1 MCGVYTLAMIL
12 VRLAGPTFS
21 VDVRVLEV
29 RGRWIASADTAHGP
43 SLGLG
48 FTADKAIARALQ
60 PFEGEV
66 AELLGSLHRQGLS

>member
-1 MCGVYTLAMIL
+1 MIL
-12 VRLAGPTFS
+12 VRLTGPGIS

-48 FTADKAIARALQ
+48 FSADTAIERALQ
-60 PFEGEV
+60 PFEGKV
-66 AELLGSLHRQGLS
+66 AELLGSLQRQDET